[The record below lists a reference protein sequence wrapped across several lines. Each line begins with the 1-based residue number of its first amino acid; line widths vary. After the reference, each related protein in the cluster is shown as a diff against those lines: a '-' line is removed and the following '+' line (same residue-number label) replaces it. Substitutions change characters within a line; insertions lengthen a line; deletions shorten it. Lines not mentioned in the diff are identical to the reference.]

1 MRRRR
6 GRSCPPPGLS
16 PWNILAA
23 AFKGPGQHPDWQQF
37 SKRKV
42 LLTQSGRTAIALL
55 AEASGLQAGDE
66 VLMSA
71 YNCGTEVDAL
81 LSSGLK
87 LRFIDCDE
95 TGFVRATDLEKSLGP
110 LTRAIYIIHPF
121 GWPQP
126 LDEIDAWR
134 KSNRLFLFEDC
145 ALALFSTY
153 PDGTPIGSIGDAS
166 VFSFPK
172 SLPCPDGGALVWT
185 SDWPGPGLLSS
196 PPLGTTLRGVA
207 ARGKSWLNR
216 QFIPPGRATT
226 MEHTA
231 NSEHDT
237 TIDDIPAHYYFEQWR
252 SRRAASGISARI
264 AAMHSEADVKERR
277 RLNYNVLSNLLKQDG
292 GDLLFSDL
300 PEGVCPLNCLVRS
313 NRRNELVAALAKRGI
328 NSSPWWAGGHRS
340 IDWSQF
346 PVASRLK
353 NTVLPLPVHQQLAER
368 DMHFIADVLRER
380 A

>member
-6 GRSCPPPGLS
+6 GRSCPAPGLS
-16 PWNILAA
+16 PWEILAA
-23 AFKGPGQHPDWQQF
+23 AFKRPGPPPQWPQF
-37 SKRKV
+37 AKRRV
-42 LLTQSGRTAIALL
+42 TLTQSGRTAIALL
-55 AEASGLQAGDE
+55 AESSGLKTGDE

-87 LRFIDCDE
+87 VRCVDCDE
-95 TGFVRATDLEKSLGP
+95 FGFITQAALKASIGP
-110 LTRAIYIIHPF
+110 LTRAIYVIHPF
-121 GWPQP
+121 GWPHP
-126 LDEIDAWR
+126 LDEIDEWR
-134 KSNRLFLFEDC
+134 KSEGLMLFEDC
-145 ALALFSTY
+145 ALALFSSY
-153 PDGTPIGSIGDAS
+153 PDGSPIGSRGEAS

-172 SLPCPDGGALVWT
+172 TLPCPDGGALTWT

-207 ARGKSWLNR
+207 SRGKSWLNR
-216 QFIPPGRATT
+216 QFVPSGRATA

-264 AAMHSEADVKERR
+264 VAMHSEADVKERR
-277 RLNYNVLSNLLKQDG
+277 RLNYNVLSNLLKQNG

-328 NSSPWWAGGHRS
+328 NSSPWWAGAHRS

-346 PVASRLK
+346 PVASQLK

-368 DMHFIADVLRER
+368 DMHFIADVLREW